1 MEDGGKASLEAPK
14 KRRRNRIRLLR
25 NGRCSNGR
33 VEEEEEKGV
42 RDVIEELTAYIECE
56 GDLAEGNGR
65 VGIHST
71 GGKGG
76 KMLASGGGISPED
89 SLA

>member
-42 RDVIEELTAYIECE
+42 RDVIEELTAY
-56 GDLAEGNGR
+56 R
-65 VGIHST
+65 
-71 GGKGG
+71 
-76 KMLASGGGISPED
+76 M
-89 SLA
+89 